1 METTN
6 QTLKTLCET
15 FAKRSKELD
24 YKGKR
29 RDTMAMEFF
38 IGALA
43 APGLANHADA
53 FGVRLFT
60 VLLLATRG
68 YSEIVKVA
76 ESQK

>member
-6 QTLKTLCET
+6 QTLKALCEA
-15 FAKRSKELD
+15 FVKRSKELG
-24 YKGKR
+24 YKDKR
-29 RDTMAMEFF
+29 RDTLAMEFF
-38 IGALA
+38 IGATLA
-43 APGLANHADA
+43 LDQADHAEA
-53 FGVRLFT
+53 FSIRLFT